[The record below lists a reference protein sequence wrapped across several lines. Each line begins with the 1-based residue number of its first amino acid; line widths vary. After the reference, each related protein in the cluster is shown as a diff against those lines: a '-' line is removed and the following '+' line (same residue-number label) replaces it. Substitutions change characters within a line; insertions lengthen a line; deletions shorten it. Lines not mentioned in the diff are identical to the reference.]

1 MKTVNFFYTDNV
13 SFKATNVT
21 SIEDTGNFIE
31 YTRDTMSEDGTIFGL
46 DHRAILKVDL
56 LYATVKDHATGQ
68 ITIIPGLYDGFN
80 ITPAGPNVT
89 RVNNILA
96 EHAAIE
102 ERRTAKAAKER
113 AKFEVREAA
122 RRAARKAEWVG
133 DNAEAA
139 PVAQPATAPASTAPS
154 AVQQLKAA
162 GLSDEDIAQLQQ
174 LNIVK
179 N

>member
-1 MKTVNFFYTDNV
+1 MKTVNFFYTDNA

-21 SIEDTGNFIE
+21 DITDTGNFIE
-31 YTRDTMSEDGTIFGL
+31 YSRETMSEDGTIFGV

-56 LYATVKDHATGQ
+56 LYATVKDHSTGQ

-80 ITPAGPNVT
+80 IVPAGPNVT

-102 ERRTAKAAKER
+102 ERRVAKSEKER
-113 AKFEVREAA
+113 AKFEARETA

-133 DNAEAA
+133 T
-139 PVAQPATAPASTAPS
+139 QPEVEQTVKTAPAAPATS
-154 AVQQLKAA
+154 AIAQLKAA
-162 GLSDEDIAQLQQ
+162 GLSDADIAQLQQ